1 MCITVTYFTDVTV
14 LFDVSLVFS
23 IVGDALQALICCLL
37 FIVKQLDL
45 VCEND
50 SLPTESP
57 DTPSD
62 DNQAV
67 FVDLGTP
74 TVRVHYCLC
83 TLYSLNMLFTQCIN
97 ACICY
102 VNHQTVLNYVIL
114 HIFCDPQH
122 CCCLIVDFLSSDFLE
137 KPLAYA

>member
-83 TLYSLNMLFTQCIN
+83 TAL
-97 ACICY
+97 ICY
-102 VNHQTVLNYVIL
+102 LRNV
-114 HIFCDPQH
+114 
-122 CCCLIVDFLSSDFLE
+122 
-137 KPLAYA
+137 